1 MKRLIFT
8 LLVSIAATFYA
19 AADPTWVKDLWYNGG
34 ATITWDWVNTKSFNA
49 SDFANVKVGDY
60 IQIDIL
66 SSTGA
71 IELKSNG
78 VILPGTVQCIQP
90 NGGGEYTYKAYITAD
105 MLASLKAHGLL
116 VCGAE
121 FKTNGIKIFNDG
133 TSIPD
138 GAIWAGY
145 TWAPSEDRAW
155 PDDLKLFKQAFEG
168 HTDAKYLYVY
178 HEAGR
183 TNYAINSRT
192 GWNEGSDLILAN
204 DGDGLHLNN
213 YIVFK
218 IEDGVLNNLLS
229 NEAFSTVFLQRHD
242 NQDKGGFNI
251 TSIVLRSSTST
262 TFSAQEISEGVK
274 ANVLSLNL
282 NAYDYAWT
290 ASKSFSLCKDDQV
303 VATSTDGSFNLS
315 YLAPAT
321 NLSLKNASSEQIA
334 SIDLPQSPSWD
345 LQRPSDVGV
354 APIGDKTRADLYFY
368 FTIANSEKVVCNLP
382 TVTVSS
388 NDSEISDI
396 VVAPEEGGFSVR
408 IPNAVNITPSSE
420 FYAINEEKTYNFSF
434 TPSYPV
440 AVGDEKNVNN
450 VNGTTETW
458 DVTVSSS
465 TTVSGMEDVAVAPTD
480 APVEYYNLQ
489 GQRVNGELA
498 PGCYIRRQG
507 SSVTKVMIRF

>member
-19 AADPTWVKDLWYNGG
+19 DAEPTHIKDLWWDGSE
-34 ATITWDWVNTKSFNA
+34 ATITWVNTKSFNA
-49 SDFANVKVGDY
+49 SDFSGVKVGDY

-66 SSTGA
+66 ASRDGA

-90 NGGGEYTYKAYITAD
+90 NGGGAYTYKAYITAD
-105 MLASLKAHGLL
+105 MLASLQTYGLM
-116 VCGAE
+116 VCGAS
-121 FKTNGIKIFNDG
+121 FTTNGIKIFNDG
-133 TSIPD
+133 TTIPD

-192 GWNEGSDLILAN
+192 GWDSSDLILAN

-290 ASKSFSLCKDDQV
+290 ASESFSLCKGDQV

-420 FYAINEEKTYNFSF
+420 FYAIDEEKTYNFSF